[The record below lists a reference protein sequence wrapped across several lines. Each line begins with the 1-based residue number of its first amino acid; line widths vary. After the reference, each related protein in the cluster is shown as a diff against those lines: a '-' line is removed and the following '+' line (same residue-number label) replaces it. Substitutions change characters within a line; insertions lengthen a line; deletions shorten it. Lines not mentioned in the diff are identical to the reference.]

1 MSEKKKES
9 TSESLDVMDER
20 MQTEIRGLFDDVP
33 DAASLD
39 EEDVFRRISEYLE
52 ENEIEFNNSG
62 DSGVAPTDAFD
73 DVIILTDEDGNELQ
87 YTEVATINMEG
98 RTFVLLQS
106 LDDCLKSITEGSDA
120 ETDVYVFEEI
130 TDANGEK
137 LFEAVEDD
145 NLLEDIVKNYE
156 VMLNEYYNSQNES
169 NAQ

>member
-1 MSEKKKES
+1 MDEKK
-9 TSESLDVMDER
+9 TGSEGLDAIDER

-39 EEDVFRRISEYLE
+39 DEDVFRRISEYLE
-52 ENEIEFNNSG
+52 QNEIEFNNSG
-62 DSGVAPTDAFD
+62 DSGVQPTDAFD
-73 DVIILTDEDGNELQ
+73 DVIILTDEDGNELK

-106 LDDCLKSITEGSDA
+106 LEDCLKSIAEGCDC
-120 ETDVYVFEEI
+120 ETDVYVFEEL
-130 TDANGEK
+130 TDENGER

-145 NLLEDIVKNYE
+145 ALLEDIVRNYE